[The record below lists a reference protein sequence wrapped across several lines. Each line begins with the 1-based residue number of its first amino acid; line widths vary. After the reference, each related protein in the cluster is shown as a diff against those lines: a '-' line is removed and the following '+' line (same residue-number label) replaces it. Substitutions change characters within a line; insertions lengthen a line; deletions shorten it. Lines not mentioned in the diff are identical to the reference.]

1 MGVLMVRSLAVALAA
16 LTVSIP
22 ATANDRVELVSSVFV
37 ESRPS
42 ESGYRSIVP
51 ASTLSRGDKVVLL
64 VKWTSPHDRTS
75 FKVSAS
81 VPASLAFQRSGMDA
95 LEVSIDG
102 GKSWGQLG
110 TMKINGA
117 RLASPEDVTHL
128 RWTIS
133 RREAARGSGR
143 IAYSAL
149 VR

>member
-1 MGVLMVRSLAVALAA
+1 MVRSLAVALAA
-16 LTVSIP
+16 LAVSIP
-22 ATANDRVELVSSVFV
+22 ASANDRVELVSSVFV
-37 ESRPS
+37 ESGPTS
-42 ESGYRSIVP
+42 NGYRSITP

-64 VKWTSPHDRTS
+64 VKWTAPRDRRS

-95 LEVSIDG
+95 LEVSTDG
-102 GKSWGQLG
+102 GRSWGQLG
-110 TMKINGA
+110 TMKVGGS

-133 RREAARGSGR
+133 AREAARGNGR